1 MADAENPEV
10 SQLWACLAN
19 ALNDQFVRSATENGV
34 ERWESILSIVPKGT
48 ESPEERKFRILTRI
62 NEQLPYTW
70 RMLCQQL
77 ETLCGEEGYSVELD
91 KGTCTLTVEIALTA
105 KSNFWDVDAML
116 RRVVPA
122 NLVIDLSLK
131 YNQHATLAAFTHE
144 QLSRYTHLD
153 LREEVIR

>member
-10 SQLWACLAN
+10 SQLWSCLAD
-19 ALNDQFVRSATENGV
+19 ALNDQFVESSTENGV
-34 ERWESILSIVPKGT
+34 ERWEAILSIVPKGT
-48 ESPEERKFRILTRI
+48 ETQEERKFRILTRI

-77 ETLCGEEGYSVELD
+77 ETLCGEDGYSVELD
-91 KGTCTLTVEIALTA
+91 NGAFTLTVKIALIA

-116 RRVVPA
+116 RRVAPA

-131 YNQHATLAAFTHE
+131 YNQHATLAGFTHE
-144 QLSRYTHLD
+144 QLARYTHLD